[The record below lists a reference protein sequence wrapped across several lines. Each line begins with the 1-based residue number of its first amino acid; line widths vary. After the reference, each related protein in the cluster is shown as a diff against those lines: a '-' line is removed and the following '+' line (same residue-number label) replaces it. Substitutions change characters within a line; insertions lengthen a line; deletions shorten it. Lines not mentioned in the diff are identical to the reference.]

1 MVDDVEVDA
10 LVSRAKAGDAEAFGA
25 LYDLYAERV
34 YRFVL
39 VRVPQPAD
47 GEDLLQQV
55 FLKVIES
62 LPRYEQRGL
71 PFGAWLFRIARN
83 TVIDF
88 GRTRRV
94 AAPFDD
100 EVGRMADPAQ
110 PGHHLERKAD
120 LDEIRVAL
128 RALTSEQRD
137 VIVFRFFAELTHAEI
152 GAVIGKRE
160 GTVRVIQ
167 HRALAV
173 LRGRMGDPARFG
185 VLGEE
190 A

>member
-1 MVDDVEVDA
+1 MEVDT
-10 LVSRAKAGDAEAFGA
+10 LVNRAKAGDAEAFGA

-34 YRFVL
+34 YRFVV

-47 GEDLLQQV
+47 GEDILQQV
-55 FLKVIES
+55 FLKVIEA

-94 AAPFDD
+94 AEPLDD
-100 EVGRMADPAQ
+100 EAGQKADPVDPSVVIEQ
-110 PGHHLERKAD
+110 RAD
-120 LDEIRVAL
+120 VDEIRAAL
-128 RALTSEQRD
+128 AELTSEQRD
-137 VIVFRFFAELTHAEI
+137 VIVFRFFAELSHAEI
-152 GAVIGKRE
+152 GAILGKRE
-160 GTVRVIQ
+160 GTIRVIQ
-167 HRALAV
+167 HRALEA
-173 LRGRMGDPARFG
+173 LRRRIGDPVRLD
-185 VLGEE
+185 VLTDK

>member
-1 MVDDVEVDA
+1 MVDDVDVDT

-25 LYDLYAERV
+25 LYDLYADRV

-94 AAPFDD
+94 AAPLDD
-100 EVGRMADPAQ
+100 EVGQMADPAQ
-110 PGHHLERKAD
+110 PGQRLERKAE

-128 RALTSEQRD
+128 GSLTSEQRD
-137 VIVFRFFAELTHAEI
+137 VIVFRFFAQLSHAEI
-152 GAVIGKRE
+152 GAVLGKRE
-160 GTVRVIQ
+160 GTIRVIQ

-173 LRGRMGDPARFG
+173 LRGRMTDPAR
-185 VLGEE
+185 LGAWAEE

>member
-1 MVDDVEVDA
+1 MEVDT
-10 LVSRAKAGDAEAFGA
+10 LVNRAKAGDAEAFGA

-34 YRFVL
+34 YRFVV

-47 GEDLLQQV
+47 GEDILQQV
-55 FLKVIES
+55 FLKVIEA

-94 AAPFDD
+94 AEPLGD
-100 EVGRMADPAQ
+100 EAGRKVDPLD
-110 PGHHLERKAD
+110 PGLVIEQRAD
-120 LDEIRVAL
+120 LDEIRAAL
-128 RALTSEQRD
+128 DELTSEQRD
-137 VIVFRFFAELTHAEI
+137 VIVFRFFAELSHAEI
-152 GAVIGKRE
+152 GAILGKRE

-167 HRALAV
+167 HRALEA
-173 LRGRMGDPARFG
+173 LRRRI
-185 VLGEE
+185 GEPVRLDVVTDE
-190 A
+190 R

>member
-1 MVDDVEVDA
+1 MEVDT

-34 YRFVL
+34 YRFLL

-94 AAPFDD
+94 AGPLDD
-100 EVGRMADPAQ
+100 EVGRMADSEQ
-110 PGHHLERKAD
+110 PGHHLERQAA
-120 LDEIRVAL
+120 LDDIRSAL
-128 RALTSEQRD
+128 GTLSSEQRD
-137 VIVFRFFAELTHAEI
+137 VIVYRFFAELTHAEI
-152 GAVIGKRE
+152 GAVLGKRE

-173 LRGRMGDPARFG
+173 LRRRMIDPAR
-185 VLGEE
+185 LRAMPEE

>member
-1 MVDDVEVDA
+1 MEVDT
-10 LVSRAKAGDAEAFGA
+10 LVNRAKAGDAEAFGA

-34 YRFVL
+34 YRFVV

-47 GEDLLQQV
+47 GEDILQQV
-55 FLKVIES
+55 FLKVIEA

-94 AAPFDD
+94 AEPLGD
-100 EVGRMADPAQ
+100 EAGRKVDPLD
-110 PGHHLERKAD
+110 PGLVIEQRAD
-120 LDEIRVAL
+120 LDEIRAAL
-128 RALTSEQRD
+128 DELTPEQRD
-137 VIVFRFFAELTHAEI
+137 VIVFRFFAELSHAEI
-152 GAVIGKRE
+152 GAILGKRE

-167 HRALAV
+167 HRALEA
-173 LRGRMGDPARFG
+173 LRRRIGDPVRLNVVTDEG
-185 VLGEE
+185 
-190 A
+190 

>member
-1 MVDDVEVDA
+1 MEVDT

-25 LYDLYAERV
+25 LYDIYADRV
-34 YRFVL
+34 YRFVV

-47 GEDLLQQV
+47 GEDILQQV
-55 FLKVIES
+55 FLKVIEA

-94 AAPFDD
+94 AEPLDD
-100 EVGRMADPAQ
+100 EAGQKVHPVDPSLVIEQRADI
-110 PGHHLERKAD
+110 
-120 LDEIRVAL
+120 DEIRAAL
-128 RALTSEQRD
+128 DELTSEQRD

-152 GAVIGKRE
+152 GAILGKRE

-167 HRALAV
+167 HRALED
-173 LRGRMGDPARFG
+173 LRRRIGDPVRLD
-185 VLGEE
+185 VLTDK